1 MVGEITKD
9 SDNNLNIL
17 IFNDMKENNDTEQ
30 WVMPDYL
37 EKYRG
42 LINNTGGIE
51 IEKLMNDK
59 KTTAFNNMFRAVM
72 ITSVDSQ
79 IQLLERLHKC
89 EYLKW
94 KLFESCV
101 YAKIVNTVPVLP
113 TCYTNYIGVIGL
125 EKRFG
130 RNYWSVKNILTGE
143 ANTR

>member
-1 MVGEITKD
+1 
-9 SDNNLNIL
+9 
-17 IFNDMKENNDTEQ
+17 MKENNDTEQ

-89 EYLKW
+89 EYLK
-94 KLFESCV
+94 
-101 YAKIVNTVPVLP
+101 
-113 TCYTNYIGVIGL
+113 
-125 EKRFG
+125 
-130 RNYWSVKNILTGE
+130 
-143 ANTR
+143 